1 MALKTLTFLYIG
13 GASSTAQLFS
23 CQSEDG
29 GAGRNRN
36 RIVDVQDDCI
46 TEGGTLLLNF
56 FSTSSSH
63 SQFFFGH
70 PLAKLRSA
78 FDSWYLA
85 LNDLM
90 LHSSCGRRWRKPRK
104 IRFSQSCSALEL
116 LSKRW
121 RGFLGWRG
129 CLQHCC
135 GICCCHSALPRPW
148 DAAWCSFDFWA
159 FVSSSFSLV
168 HHVFQVHHD
177 CKISRDWRAPRLL
190 I

>member
-23 CQSEDG
+23 CRSEDG

-78 FDSWYLA
+78 FDS
-85 LNDLM
+85 
-90 LHSSCGRRWRKPRK
+90 
-104 IRFSQSCSALEL
+104 
-116 LSKRW
+116 
-121 RGFLGWRG
+121 
-129 CLQHCC
+129 
-135 GICCCHSALPRPW
+135 
-148 DAAWCSFDFWA
+148 
-159 FVSSSFSLV
+159 
-168 HHVFQVHHD
+168 
-177 CKISRDWRAPRLL
+177 
-190 I
+190 